1 MSISCREVA
10 YLAAIPRTNSL
21 GRADA
26 GATSSTSFARTLMAR
41 SNGSRGWFWVGS
53 RKLAR
58 NEETRLS
65 LAILLSLHSL
75 AGASRSAAARV
86 GLKNR
91 PTRQHTEPL
100 SAASASLSVFLLV
113 LAAAAAAAAAAALG
127 CLLVSLL
134 SLLLFCSCGLVG
146 VAVVLVVVLDEEEV
160 EEALLVVVGGSL

>member
-1 MSISCREVA
+1 
-10 YLAAIPRTNSL
+10 
-21 GRADA
+21 
-26 GATSSTSFARTLMAR
+26 MAR

-91 PTRQHTEPL
+91 PTRRHTEPL
-100 SAASASLSVFLLV
+100 SAAASASLSVFLLV
-113 LAAAAAAAAAAALG
+113 LAAAAAALG

-146 VAVVLVVVLDEEEV
+146 VAVVLVVVVVLD
-160 EEALLVVVGGSL
+160 EALLVVVGGSL

>member
-1 MSISCREVA
+1 
-10 YLAAIPRTNSL
+10 
-21 GRADA
+21 
-26 GATSSTSFARTLMAR
+26 MAR

-91 PTRQHTEPL
+91 PTRRHTEPL
-100 SAASASLSVFLLV
+100 SAAASASLSVFLLV
-113 LAAAAAAAAAAALG
+113 LAAAAAAALG

-146 VAVVLVVVLDEEEV
+146 VAVVLVVVLDEEEEV
-160 EEALLVVVGGSL
+160 EEALLVVVGGGSL